1 MRAGN
6 RMGKSKRQIK
16 KDRKQVMNLQ
26 CPNWRSH
33 PDKDKWMFIHPDTN
47 IPTCMWCLTKDL

>member
-1 MRAGN
+1 
-6 RMGKSKRQIK
+6 MGKSKRQIK